1 MPAGLQIRTFFV
13 LLCRHHAGG
22 WPHVVKNGSPAP
34 KINTFFVMRKVVLAP
49 MFDSASGMYATRKKL
64 YGQTEQTDVYNHDPE
79 KVFTARRPVAML
91 TYNGTKR
98 EQSFYVKS
106 NHKYTLTAESK
117 KMMAVLSGAAL
128 MANSLLNDQTAEAL
142 AAKDTLRTLYEALR
156 NRLITEASTESEIR
170 EIELAQRCSFKGWLV
185 SKFRANLLGGNTDFV
200 MDPEATESS
209 ALPISSPWK
218 ENGTKFVPTINLFYV
233 NKFDLLST
241 IPLA

>member
-1 MPAGLQIRTFFV
+1 
-13 LLCRHHAGG
+13 
-22 WPHVVKNGSPAP
+22 
-34 KINTFFVMRKVVLAP
+34 MRKVVLAP

-64 YGQTEQTDVYNHDPE
+64 YGQTEQMDVYSHDPE

-128 MANSLLNDQTAEAL
+128 MANSLLADETQEAM
-142 AAKDTLRTLYEALR
+142 AALDGLRTIYEALR
-156 NRLITEASTESEIR
+156 NRLVTEAQSESQIR

-185 SKFRANLLGGNTDFV
+185 SKFRANLLAGKSDFV
-200 MDPEATESS
+200 LDPTAVSSS
-209 ALPISSPWK
+209 ALSVSNPWK
-218 ENGTKFVPTINLFYV
+218 RDGEQFTPSINVYYL
-233 NKFDLLST
+233 NKFSLLST
-241 IPLA
+241 LTAA